1 MSRVIQTNGVG
12 KRRQRLLQMLG
23 LALRELMTQ
32 TRPDERTLDLA
43 AFITE
48 LLGAVAATI
57 EETTTPW
64 EKRGYWVKA
73 DRFRMDW
80 RWAAELQAAMRE
92 AVLARDWDEI
102 ARLAARLFAHV
113 GHIKIPKRLRL
124 DHTWKGA
131 YQRLSQKHAPG
142 SRPSA

>member
-23 LALRELMTQ
+23 LALRGLMTQ

-43 AFITE
+43 AFIAE

-57 EETTTPW
+57 EETITPW

-73 DRFRMDW
+73 DRFRMEW
-80 RWAAELQAAMRE
+80 RWAAELQEAMRQ
-92 AVLARDWDEI
+92 AVLTRDWNAM
-102 ARLAARLFAHV
+102 ARTAAQVFTHIGHV
-113 GHIKIPKRLRL
+113 KVPKRLRL
-124 DHTWKGA
+124 DEAWKGA
-131 YQRLSQKHAPG
+131 YRRLSDASSSS
-142 SRPSA
+142 SRPS